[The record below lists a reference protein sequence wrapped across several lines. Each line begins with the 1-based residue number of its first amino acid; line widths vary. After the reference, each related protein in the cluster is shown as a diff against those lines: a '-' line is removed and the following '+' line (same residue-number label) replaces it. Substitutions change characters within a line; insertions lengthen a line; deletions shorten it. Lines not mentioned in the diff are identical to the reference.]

1 MAKCVNVASLNTIAD
16 DDDYIYKL
24 QQKASLW
31 IYLNILASTFKCPY
45 QVLSSSTMYNMYIYV
60 IGAHKIFHGLAILSG
75 SALDITHTGM
85 KPSQYSVHQ

>member
-1 MAKCVNVASLNTIAD
+1 MSFLAAGD
-16 DDDYIYKL
+16 DDGISEL

-60 IGAHKIFHGLAILSG
+60 IGAHKIS
-75 SALDITHTGM
+75 TGWR
-85 KPSQYSVHQ
+85 Y